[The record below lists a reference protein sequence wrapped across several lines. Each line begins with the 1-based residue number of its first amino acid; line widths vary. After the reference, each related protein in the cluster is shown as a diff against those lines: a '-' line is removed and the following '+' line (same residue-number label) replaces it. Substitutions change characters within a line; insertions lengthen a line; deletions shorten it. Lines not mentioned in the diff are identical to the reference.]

1 MKQETQNQI
10 DAMAATLRP
19 QITITAGA
27 GNIAADAYVKTL
39 PEGITIETVQKLQD
53 HNAVFFPA
61 VTKALGEESIEA
73 MKKDSTIESVSLS
86 VPMVG
91 EDKFDVSFQKRY
103 QYMDTKTKEM
113 KDAFGGVSAS
123 LTVQA
128 ARHNRGAMG
137 SIKNDLKAQALAAF
151 GQD

>member
-19 QITITAGA
+19 QITIAAGA

-86 VPMVG
+86 VPWWVKTSSTFLSKNG
-91 EDKFDVSFQKRY
+91 INTWIPRQK
-103 QYMDTKTKEM
+103 K
-113 KDAFGGVSAS
+113 
-123 LTVQA
+123 
-128 ARHNRGAMG
+128 
-137 SIKNDLKAQALAAF
+137 
-151 GQD
+151 